1 MVNISKQHII
11 RAVIVVFFGAVAITI
26 ASATIG
32 REIYGAS
39 KESLIS
45 FGIVNFSGYLFFLIM
60 PVELAFIYYLH
71 TSLSFLMLN
80 IVAVLTSLAAQLVDY
95 YIGHS
100 LSTSIIDKLIGR
112 HRYLKAEEEIQKYG
126 NIAIFLFNLLPL
138 SSPLMLCAAGMLRY
152 PLRQALIYSAL
163 GLTIKYLFITIF
175 FL

>member
-1 MVNISKQHII
+1 VNISRQHII
-11 RAVIVVFFGAVAITI
+11 RAVVVAFFAAIAIAI

-32 REIYGAS
+32 REIYGAT
-39 KESLIS
+39 KVSLLS

-71 TSLSFLMLN
+71 SALSFPLLN
-80 IVAVLTSLAAQLVDY
+80 LIAVLTALGAQLVDY

-100 LSTSIIDKLIGR
+100 LSTRFIDQLVGR
-112 HRYLKAEEEIQKYG
+112 RRYLKAEEEIQKYG

-138 SSPLMLCAAGMLRY
+138 SSPLILLAAGMLRH
-152 PLRQALIYSAL
+152 PLREAILYSAL
-163 GLTIKYLFITIF
+163 GLLIKYLFITIF

>member
-1 MVNISKQHII
+1 MNISRQHIT
-11 RAVIVVFFGAVAITI
+11 RAAVVVFFAAVAIAI

-32 REIYGAS
+32 REIYGAT
-39 KESLIS
+39 KESLLS

-71 TSLSFLMLN
+71 SDLSFILLN
-80 IVAVLTSLAAQLVDY
+80 VVAVTTALGSQMVDY

-100 LSTSIIDKLIGR
+100 LSARIINKLIGR
-112 HRYLKAEEEIQKYG
+112 HRYQKAEEEIQKYG

-138 SSPLMLCAAGMLRY
+138 SSPLMLCAAGMLRH